1 MRIIICFFLVLISW
15 LCSGIWK
22 TSLETKEVYNRT
34 KGLENELSLISGEIK
49 SLDRYKN
56 EDVLPLEEL
65 YQRIFC
71 DLKEISSYY
80 HADCE
85 VKISGGKD
93 FVNIRD
99 FFKASKY
106 KGVRCIDILV
116 RADLKNQPVT
126 YLVSVLCKQL
136 KSYPIEIL
144 KLNLEKNMFN
154 LTLRLYGV

>member
-15 LCSGIWK
+15 LCSSIWK
-22 TSLETKEVYNRT
+22 TSLDTKEVYSRA
-34 KGLENELSLISGEIK
+34 KSLEKELSMISGEIK

-56 EDVLPLEEL
+56 EDTLSLEEL
-65 YQRIFC
+65 YQQIFC

-80 HADCE
+80 RADCE

-116 RADLKNQPVT
+116 QVDLKNEPDA
-126 YLVSVLCKQL
+126 YLISVLCTQL
-136 KSYPIEIL
+136 KSRPVEIL
-144 KLNLEKNMFN
+144 KLNLEKSMFN
-154 LTLRLYGV
+154 LTLRLYGA